1 MKMEI
6 LHSLLQNLQ
15 TPMILA
21 FFLGITATLV
31 RSDLRFPDG
40 MYTGLTIYLLLA
52 IGLKGGVKLSLVP
65 FSQVWLPGL
74 LALAL
79 CIVIPLIAYFLLTK
93 LGRFSA
99 VNAGAIAAHY
109 GSVSAVTFSEAQAFL
124 DLQSVAYEGFMP
136 SMLAI
141 MEIPAIVVA
150 LYLVKSRTE
159 PGKGMQKVVHEL
171 LTGKGTLLLV
181 GGIAIGWIS
190 GKKGLDQFGPLFD
203 TPFRGVLVLFLLEV
217 GLVTGR
223 RISDLKEA
231 GIFLVIFGVAFP
243 LMAAAATL
251 PLAKLTGLSLGG
263 AMIMAT
269 LAASASYIAAPSA
282 VRMAL
287 PEASPALYLTASLVV
302 TFPFNIAIGL
312 PLYLTAARK
321 LYGA

>member
-1 MKMEI
+1 MKMDI
-6 LHSLLQNLQ
+6 LHSLVQNLQ

-21 FFLGITATLV
+21 FFLGITATLIK
-31 RSDLRFPDG
+31 SDLRFPDG

-74 LALAL
+74 VALAL
-79 CIVIPLIAYFLLTK
+79 CILTPVIAYVLLTR
-93 LGRFSA
+93 LGRFTA

-124 DLQSVAYEGFMP
+124 DLQGVPYEGFMP

-141 MEIPAIVVA
+141 MEIPAIIVA
-150 LYLVKSRTE
+150 IYLVKARFET
-159 PGKGMQKVVHEL
+159 GKGMRQVAHEL

-181 GGIAIGWIS
+181 GGIAIGWVS

-217 GLVTGR
+217 GIVTGR
-223 RISDLKEA
+223 RISDLRQA
-231 GIFLVIFGVAFP
+231 GGFLLLFGIVFP
-243 LMAAAATL
+243 LLCAAAAL
-251 PLAKLTGLSLGG
+251 PLAKLAGLSLGG
-263 AMIMAT
+263 AMILAT

-282 VRMAL
+282 IRMAL
-287 PEASPALYLTASLVV
+287 PEASPAYYLTASLVV
-302 TFPFNIAIGL
+302 TFPFNIAVGL
-312 PLYLTAARK
+312 PLYLAAARK